1 MNGALVRTRTT
12 LRGPTMGRVV
22 NVLSLIALVIILGV
36 AGQKIAVRGL
46 PFFVQILAYGVADGA
61 IYALVAL
68 GYTMVYGIIELIN
81 FAHGDVFT
89 LGAFFSLALMPAFGL
104 AEGRSQGLGLVLPML
119 GLFLVTMALCGAVNV
134 AIERVAYRPL
144 RGAPRLAPLI
154 TAIGMSSILEGLM
167 FMWRGPFNLHY
178 PNLLPDARIALGG
191 GASVGLK
198 DALVILVA
206 VLLVIGLSAFINGSK
221 LGKAMRATAQD
232 RDAAQLMGIDI
243 NLTIATTFFI
253 GALLAGAGGIIY
265 GLYFNNVDAFLGFTA
280 GLIAFTAAVFGGI
293 GNIPGAAL
301 GGLAIGIVKSFS
313 DAYFDS
319 AWTEV
324 FVFAILIVV
333 LVFRPTGLLGMRVP
347 EK

>member
-1 MNGALVRTRTT
+1 
-12 LRGPTMGRVV
+12 
-22 NVLSLIALVIILGV
+22 
-36 AGQKIAVRGL
+36 
-46 PFFVQILAYGVADGA
+46 
-61 IYALVAL
+61 
-68 GYTMVYGIIELIN
+68 
-81 FAHGDVFT
+81 
-89 LGAFFSLALMPAFGL
+89 
-104 AEGRSQGLGLVLPML
+104 
-119 GLFLVTMALCGAVNV
+119 
-134 AIERVAYRPL
+134 
-144 RGAPRLAPLI
+144 
-154 TAIGMSSILEGLM
+154 M

-178 PNLLPDARIALGG
+178 PNLLPGNRIPLGG
-191 GASVGLK
+191 GASIGLK
-198 DALVILVA
+198 DALVIMTA
-206 VLLVIGLSAFINGSK
+206 VVLVIGLSAFINGSK

-243 NLTIATTFFI
+243 NLTIAATFFI

-301 GGLAIGIVKSFS
+301 GGLVIGMVKSFS

-319 AWTEV
+319 AWTEIL
-324 FVFAILIVV
+324 VFAILIVV